1 MGGHAVGCR
10 RQNQRGRWMSDQTV
24 EFGFYS
30 VCREMGWRIWSSKVR
45 LHHQYKFQN
54 SSAATESKG
63 SRRKGQELGPL
74 EVPILEGHVPQLL
87 HWIQADVPL
96 SPLCRLQPKQSAPV
110 PPGPLFF
117 SVYLQ
122 HTQTKGILPFLP
134 GHSADHLPSIWEH
147 VLVTQSCPALC
158 DPVDCSPTGS
168 SVHGIL

>member
-1 MGGHAVGCR
+1 MQWDVGGRIREEGGCQIKLLSLDFTLCAEKWVG
-10 RQNQRGRWMSDQTV
+10 
-24 EFGFYS
+24 GFE
-30 VCREMGWRIWSSKVR
+30 VVR
-45 LHHQYKFQN
+45 CDFIININFQN